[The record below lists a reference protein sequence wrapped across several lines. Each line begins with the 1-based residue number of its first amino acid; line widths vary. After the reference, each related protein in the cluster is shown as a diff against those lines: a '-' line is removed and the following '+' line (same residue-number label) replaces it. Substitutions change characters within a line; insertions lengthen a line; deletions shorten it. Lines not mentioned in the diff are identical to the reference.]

1 MLKLVLTHDVKPEQV
16 KAVRFRAGSNILNP
30 LRYQIARTEL
40 EAKFCPAFMMS
51 SLVLRR
57 KAGIHEFTDEFVQSA
72 PVQEMMRKVTTIRD
86 QVIEAR
92 GFDKMRSTI
101 VDLTDGRTLVQD
113 ADERYRG
120 GPDKPFTRE
129 ELHGKFTDCASRA
142 ATGRDRRDARSPGV
156 TRAGANVR
164 DVVNTV
170 TAGVLEGQP
179 VGCRGGLLQFDR
191 RVPKDP
197 HYGGSCLDL
206 VGALIIAVTLS
217 MVTTINVGI
226 VCLAFAWIVG
236 VLLGGMSVGDI
247 LGGFPTPLF
256 VTLVGVTLLFS
267 MARGNGTLERVTER
281 AVRLCRGHTGVLPI
295 MFFFLA
301 LGLSTIGPGSIGSA
315 ALLAPPA
322 MAVAARTGISF
333 FLMAIMIGNGA
344 LAGSLSPF
352 SPTGVVANSVM
363 ARMGFPGL
371 EWTTFINNILG
382 HTLVAFGG
390 YAMLGGLR
398 LFRKSGSRG
407 GRRTAE
413 PAARLASLAHDHAD
427 RGAACGSDRLRVRGR
442 HDPP

>member
-1 MLKLVLTHDVKPEQV
+1 M
-16 KAVRFRAGSNILNP
+16 
-30 LRYQIARTEL
+30 
-40 EAKFCPAFMMS
+40 
-51 SLVLRR
+51 
-57 KAGIHEFTDEFVQSA
+57 
-72 PVQEMMRKVTTIRD
+72 
-86 QVIEAR
+86 
-92 GFDKMRSTI
+92 
-101 VDLTDGRTLVQD
+101 DL
-113 ADERYRG
+113 AWI
-120 GPDKPFTRE
+120 
-129 ELHGKFTDCASRA
+129 S
-142 ATGRDRRDARSPGV
+142 
-156 TRAGANVR
+156 
-164 DVVNTV
+164 
-170 TAGVLEGQP
+170 
-179 VGCRGGLLQFDR
+179 
-191 RVPKDP
+191 
-197 HYGGSCLDL
+197 

-247 LGGFPTPLF
+247 LEGFPTPLF
-256 VTLVGVTLLFS
+256 VTLAGVTLLFS

-301 LGLSTIGPGSIGSA
+301 LGLSTIGPGSIGAA

-333 FLMAIMIGNGA
+333 FLMAVMIGNGA

-398 LFRKSGSRG
+398 LFR
-407 GRRTAE
+407 T
-413 PAARLASLAHDHAD
+413 PH
-427 RGAACGSDRLRVRGR
+427 GAAVVDEPPSQPLEPRHWLTIALIVALLVGVIGFEFEVGMTALTAAAILSFARAADEKEAILRMPWGVILMVTGVTVLIELLEKTQGLDLFTDLLVRLSTTESVTAVVAFVTGVVSVYSSTSGVVLPAFLPTVPGIVERLGGLDPIAVASAMNLGSHLVDLSPLSTTGALCLAGVPAGV
-442 HDPP
+442 DPQGLFNKLLAWGLSMTVVGAVLCWLMFG

>member
-1 MLKLVLTHDVKPEQV
+1 M
-16 KAVRFRAGSNILNP
+16 
-30 LRYQIARTEL
+30 
-40 EAKFCPAFMMS
+40 
-51 SLVLRR
+51 
-57 KAGIHEFTDEFVQSA
+57 
-72 PVQEMMRKVTTIRD
+72 
-86 QVIEAR
+86 
-92 GFDKMRSTI
+92 
-101 VDLTDGRTLVQD
+101 DL
-113 ADERYRG
+113 AWI
-120 GPDKPFTRE
+120 
-129 ELHGKFTDCASRA
+129 S
-142 ATGRDRRDARSPGV
+142 
-156 TRAGANVR
+156 
-164 DVVNTV
+164 
-170 TAGVLEGQP
+170 
-179 VGCRGGLLQFDR
+179 
-191 RVPKDP
+191 
-197 HYGGSCLDL
+197 

-301 LGLSTIGPGSIGSA
+301 LGLSTIGPGSIGAA

-390 YAMLGGLR
+390 YAMLGGVG
-398 LFRKSGSRG
+398 LFRTNQGAVAVVEPPSQPLDWRHWLTITLIVALLVGVIGFEFEVGMTALTAAAILSFARAADEKDAILRMPWGVILMVTGVTVLIELLEKTQGLDLFTDLLVRLSTTDSVTAVVAFVTGVVSVYSSTSGVVLPAFLPTVPGIVERLG
-407 GRRTAE
+407 GLDPIAVASAMNLGSHLVDLSPLSTTGALCLAGV
-413 PAARLASLAHDHAD
+413 PAGVDPQGLFNKLLAWGLSMTIV
-427 RGAACGSDRLRVRGR
+427 GAVLCWLMFG
-442 HDPP
+442 

>member
-1 MLKLVLTHDVKPEQV
+1 M
-16 KAVRFRAGSNILNP
+16 
-30 LRYQIARTEL
+30 
-40 EAKFCPAFMMS
+40 
-51 SLVLRR
+51 
-57 KAGIHEFTDEFVQSA
+57 
-72 PVQEMMRKVTTIRD
+72 
-86 QVIEAR
+86 
-92 GFDKMRSTI
+92 
-101 VDLTDGRTLVQD
+101 DL
-113 ADERYRG
+113 AWI
-120 GPDKPFTRE
+120 
-129 ELHGKFTDCASRA
+129 S
-142 ATGRDRRDARSPGV
+142 
-156 TRAGANVR
+156 
-164 DVVNTV
+164 
-170 TAGVLEGQP
+170 
-179 VGCRGGLLQFDR
+179 
-191 RVPKDP
+191 
-197 HYGGSCLDL
+197 

-390 YAMLGGLR
+390 YAMLGGVR
-398 LFRKSGSRG
+398 LFRTNQGAVAVVEPPSQPLDWRHWLTITLIVALLVGVIGFEFEVGMTALTAAAILSFARAADEKEAILRMPWGVILMVTGVTVLIELLEKTQGLDLFTDLLVRLSTTDSVTAVVAFVTGVVSVYSSTSGVVLPAFLPTVPGIVERLG
-407 GRRTAE
+407 GLDPIAVASAMNLGSHLVDLSPLSTTGALCLAGV
-413 PAARLASLAHDHAD
+413 PAGVDPQGLFNKLLAWGLSMTVV
-427 RGAACGSDRLRVRGR
+427 GAVLCWLMFG
-442 HDPP
+442 

>member
-1 MLKLVLTHDVKPEQV
+1 M
-16 KAVRFRAGSNILNP
+16 
-30 LRYQIARTEL
+30 
-40 EAKFCPAFMMS
+40 
-51 SLVLRR
+51 
-57 KAGIHEFTDEFVQSA
+57 
-72 PVQEMMRKVTTIRD
+72 
-86 QVIEAR
+86 
-92 GFDKMRSTI
+92 
-101 VDLTDGRTLVQD
+101 DL
-113 ADERYRG
+113 AWI
-120 GPDKPFTRE
+120 
-129 ELHGKFTDCASRA
+129 S
-142 ATGRDRRDARSPGV
+142 
-156 TRAGANVR
+156 
-164 DVVNTV
+164 
-170 TAGVLEGQP
+170 
-179 VGCRGGLLQFDR
+179 
-191 RVPKDP
+191 
-197 HYGGSCLDL
+197 

-333 FLMAIMIGNGA
+333 FLMAVMIGNGA

-371 EWTTFINNILG
+371 EWTTFINNIRG

-390 YAMLGGLR
+390 YAMLGGVR
-398 LFRKSGSRG
+398 LFRTNQGAVAVVEPPSQPLDWRHWLTITLIVALLVGVIGFEFEVGMTALTAAAILSFARAADEKEAILRMPWGVILMVTGVTVLIELLEKTQGLDLFTDLLVRLSTTDSVTAVVAFVTGVVSVYSSTSGVVLPAFLPTVPGIVERLG
-407 GRRTAE
+407 GLDPIAVASAMNLGSHLVDLSPLSTTGALCLAGV
-413 PAARLASLAHDHAD
+413 PAGVDPQGLFNKLLAWGLSMTVV
-427 RGAACGSDRLRVRGR
+427 GAVLCWLMFG
-442 HDPP
+442 

>member
-1 MLKLVLTHDVKPEQV
+1 M
-16 KAVRFRAGSNILNP
+16 
-30 LRYQIARTEL
+30 
-40 EAKFCPAFMMS
+40 
-51 SLVLRR
+51 
-57 KAGIHEFTDEFVQSA
+57 
-72 PVQEMMRKVTTIRD
+72 
-86 QVIEAR
+86 
-92 GFDKMRSTI
+92 
-101 VDLTDGRTLVQD
+101 DL
-113 ADERYRG
+113 AWI
-120 GPDKPFTRE
+120 
-129 ELHGKFTDCASRA
+129 S
-142 ATGRDRRDARSPGV
+142 
-156 TRAGANVR
+156 
-164 DVVNTV
+164 
-170 TAGVLEGQP
+170 
-179 VGCRGGLLQFDR
+179 
-191 RVPKDP
+191 
-197 HYGGSCLDL
+197 

-333 FLMAIMIGNGA
+333 FLMAVMIGNGA

-390 YAMLGGLR
+390 YAMLGGVR
-398 LFRKSGSRG
+398 LFRKNQEAVAVVEPPSQPLDWRHWLTITLIVALLVGVIGFEFEVGMTALTAAAILSFARAADEKEAILRMPWGVILMVTGVTVLIELLEKTQGLDLFTDLLVRLSTTGSVTAVVAFVTGVVSVYSSTSGVVLPAFLPTVPGIVERLG
-407 GRRTAE
+407 GLDPIAVASAMNLGSHLVDLSPLSTTGALCLAGV
-413 PAARLASLAHDHAD
+413 PAGVDPQGLFNKLLAWGLSMTVV
-427 RGAACGSDRLRVRGR
+427 GAVLCWLMFG
-442 HDPP
+442 

>member
-1 MLKLVLTHDVKPEQV
+1 M
-16 KAVRFRAGSNILNP
+16 
-30 LRYQIARTEL
+30 
-40 EAKFCPAFMMS
+40 
-51 SLVLRR
+51 
-57 KAGIHEFTDEFVQSA
+57 
-72 PVQEMMRKVTTIRD
+72 
-86 QVIEAR
+86 
-92 GFDKMRSTI
+92 
-101 VDLTDGRTLVQD
+101 DL
-113 ADERYRG
+113 AWI
-120 GPDKPFTRE
+120 
-129 ELHGKFTDCASRA
+129 S
-142 ATGRDRRDARSPGV
+142 
-156 TRAGANVR
+156 
-164 DVVNTV
+164 
-170 TAGVLEGQP
+170 
-179 VGCRGGLLQFDR
+179 
-191 RVPKDP
+191 
-197 HYGGSCLDL
+197 

-236 VLLGGMSVGDI
+236 VLLGGMSVSDI

-333 FLMAIMIGNGA
+333 FLMAVMIGNGA

-390 YAMLGGLR
+390 YAMLGGVR
-398 LFRKSGSRG
+398 LFRTNQGAVAVVEPPSQPLDWRHWLTITLIVALLVGVIGFEFEVGMTALTAAAILSFARAADEKEAILRMPWGVILMVTGVTVLIELLEKTQGLDLFTDLLVRLSTTNSVTAVVAFVTGVVSVYSSTSGVVLPAFLPTVPGIVERLG
-407 GRRTAE
+407 GLDPIAVASAMNLGSHLVDLSPLSTTGALCLAGV
-413 PAARLASLAHDHAD
+413 PAGVDPQGLFNKLLAWGLSMTVV
-427 RGAACGSDRLRVRGR
+427 GAVLCWLMFG
-442 HDPP
+442 

>member
-1 MLKLVLTHDVKPEQV
+1 M
-16 KAVRFRAGSNILNP
+16 
-30 LRYQIARTEL
+30 
-40 EAKFCPAFMMS
+40 
-51 SLVLRR
+51 
-57 KAGIHEFTDEFVQSA
+57 
-72 PVQEMMRKVTTIRD
+72 
-86 QVIEAR
+86 
-92 GFDKMRSTI
+92 
-101 VDLTDGRTLVQD
+101 DL
-113 ADERYRG
+113 AWI
-120 GPDKPFTRE
+120 
-129 ELHGKFTDCASRA
+129 S
-142 ATGRDRRDARSPGV
+142 
-156 TRAGANVR
+156 
-164 DVVNTV
+164 
-170 TAGVLEGQP
+170 
-179 VGCRGGLLQFDR
+179 
-191 RVPKDP
+191 
-197 HYGGSCLDL
+197 

-333 FLMAIMIGNGA
+333 FLMAVMIGNGA

-390 YAMLGGLR
+390 YAMLGGVR
-398 LFRKSGSRG
+398 LFRTNQGAVAVVEPPSQPLDWRHWLTITLIVALLVGVIGFEFEVGMTALTAAAILSFARAADEKEAILRMPWGVILMVTGVTVLIELLEKTQGLDLFTDLLVRLSTTNSVTAVVAFVTGVVSVYSSTSGVVLPAFLPTVPGIVERLG
-407 GRRTAE
+407 GLDPIAVASAMNLGSHLVDLSPLSTTGALCLAGV
-413 PAARLASLAHDHAD
+413 PAGVDPQGLFNKLLAWGLSMTVV
-427 RGAACGSDRLRVRGR
+427 GAVLCWLMFG
-442 HDPP
+442 

>member
-1 MLKLVLTHDVKPEQV
+1 M
-16 KAVRFRAGSNILNP
+16 
-30 LRYQIARTEL
+30 
-40 EAKFCPAFMMS
+40 
-51 SLVLRR
+51 
-57 KAGIHEFTDEFVQSA
+57 
-72 PVQEMMRKVTTIRD
+72 
-86 QVIEAR
+86 
-92 GFDKMRSTI
+92 
-101 VDLTDGRTLVQD
+101 DL
-113 ADERYRG
+113 AWI
-120 GPDKPFTRE
+120 
-129 ELHGKFTDCASRA
+129 S
-142 ATGRDRRDARSPGV
+142 
-156 TRAGANVR
+156 
-164 DVVNTV
+164 
-170 TAGVLEGQP
+170 
-179 VGCRGGLLQFDR
+179 
-191 RVPKDP
+191 
-197 HYGGSCLDL
+197 

-281 AVRLCRGHTGVLPI
+281 AVRFCRGHTGVLPI

-301 LGLSTIGPGSIGSA
+301 LGLSTIGPGSIGAA

-390 YAMLGGLR
+390 YAMLGGVR
-398 LFRKSGSRG
+398 LFRSNQGAVAVVEPPSQPLDWRHWLTIVLIVVLLVEVIGFEFEVGMTALTAAAILSFARAADEKEAILRMPWGVILMVTGVTVLIELLEKTQGLDLFTDLLVRLSTTDSVTAVVAFVTGVVSVYSSTSGVVLPAFLPTVPGIVERLG
-407 GRRTAE
+407 GLDPIAVASAMNLGSHLVDLSPLSTTGALCLAGV
-413 PAARLASLAHDHAD
+413 PAGVDPQGLFNKLLAWGLSMTVV
-427 RGAACGSDRLRVRGR
+427 GAVLCWLMFG
-442 HDPP
+442 